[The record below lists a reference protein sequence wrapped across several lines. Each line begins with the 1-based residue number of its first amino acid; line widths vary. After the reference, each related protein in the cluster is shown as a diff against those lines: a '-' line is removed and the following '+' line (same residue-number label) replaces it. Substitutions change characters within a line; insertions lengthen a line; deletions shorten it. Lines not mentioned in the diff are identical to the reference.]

1 MYSKFRKK
9 KKNDLSLSGKDM
21 SLMVDLRNKVDTKNQ
36 KVSSD
41 DSSKTEQ
48 LGLKDI

>member
-1 MYSKFRKK
+1 
-9 KKNDLSLSGKDM
+9 M

-48 LGLKDI
+48 LGLKDIQTQQDKLYGTKFDTS